1 MRLRAEVGV
10 DTVGA
15 SAVALIW
22 AADSAAA
29 LISAGLVVALI
40 SAGLGGAL
48 QLAGLAGP
56 ISAVLAPVSLAALR
70 VSTSPRPAA
79 TSAAKGISAVGVS
92 CRALVTASMTTTT
105 GAATATRTTQ
115 LTAAI
120 RPPIRPRTT
129 SRQHRARH
137 HDHAAYQ

>member
-40 SAGLGGAL
+40 SA
-48 QLAGLAGP
+48 LAAP

-70 VSTSPRPAA
+70 GSTSPRPAA
-79 TSAAKGISAVGVS
+79 TSATEGISAVGVS

-120 RPPIRPRTT
+120 RSPIRPRTT
-129 SRQHRARH
+129 SRRHRARY
-137 HDHAAYQ
+137 HDHAAYE

>member
-29 LISAGLVVALI
+29 LISAGLVVALM
-40 SAGLGGAL
+40 SAAL
-48 QLAGLAGP
+48 AAP

-70 VSTSPRPAA
+70 GSTSPRPAA
-79 TSAAKGISAVGVS
+79 TSATEGISAVGVS

-120 RPPIRPRTT
+120 RSPIRPRTT
-129 SRQHRARH
+129 SRRHRARY
-137 HDHAAYQ
+137 HDHAAYE